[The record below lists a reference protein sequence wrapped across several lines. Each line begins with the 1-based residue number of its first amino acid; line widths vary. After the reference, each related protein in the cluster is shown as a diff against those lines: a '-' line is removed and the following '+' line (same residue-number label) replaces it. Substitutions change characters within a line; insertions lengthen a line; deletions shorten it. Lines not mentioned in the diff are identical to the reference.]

1 MTTKTELNIDVWSQ
15 NPCPWCDRVK
25 ALIKSKG
32 YSYNEKVLGENATK
46 QELIEVI
53 PSARSVPQVVIN
65 GEVVGGFAETERYLK
80 RL

>member
-1 MTTKTELNIDVWSQ
+1 MTTKTELKIDVWSQ

-25 ALIKSKG
+25 NLIKSKG
-32 YSYNEKVLGENATK
+32 YTYTEKVLGENATK

-53 PSARSVPQVVIN
+53 PGARSVPQVVIN

-80 RL
+80 IL